1 MVKLYF
7 LVTFQII
14 VSYIFPEYFFEISS
28 AVQKIWRLSS
38 ILIIFVNFLD
48 FFDISLII
56 FWHICFQLY
65 WKDTRTQE
73 KTKAHIIFR
82 KIYWLMD
89 SSRTAN
95 YFKLQT

>member
-48 FFDISLII
+48 FFDIS
-56 FWHICFQLY
+56 
-65 WKDTRTQE
+65 
-73 KTKAHIIFR
+73 
-82 KIYWLMD
+82 
-89 SSRTAN
+89 
-95 YFKLQT
+95 